1 MIDVKLVV
9 AMAKSESKKDKN
21 KESES
26 ICEKCLLTYFL
37 TDRQPRTSFLM
48 FRLDR
53 KQKEKS
59 KESESNCG
67 NG

>member
-26 ICEKCLLTYFL
+26 ICEKCLQTYFQ

-48 FRLDR
+48 FGLDR
-53 KQKEKS
+53 KQK
-59 KESESNCG
+59 
-67 NG
+67 